1 MSRAGLIL
9 IKEDEVALIERYRGG
24 QHYFILP
31 GGQIEENE
39 SPTEAV
45 VREALE
51 ELGLDVIPEKLV
63 AMVTFF
69 DSPQYY
75 YQVTEKGGL
84 FGAGK
89 GPEMIGLYPDENG
102 TYCAIWKKIR
112 ELRSI
117 DVRPAPLI
125 PLIEAAL
132 HGVWPDEPL
141 NFHETNQT

>member
-9 IKEDEVALIERYRGG
+9 IKEDKVALIERHRGE

-39 SPTEAV
+39 NPMEAV
-45 VREALE
+45 IREALE

-63 AMVTFF
+63 AVVTFF

-75 YQVTEKGGL
+75 YQVTAKGGL
-84 FGAGK
+84 FGTGK
-89 GPEMIGLYPDENG
+89 GPEMIGLYPEENG
-102 TYCAIWKKIR
+102 TYCAIWKAIH

-117 DVRPAPLI
+117 DVRPALLI

-141 NFHETNQT
+141 NLYETNHT